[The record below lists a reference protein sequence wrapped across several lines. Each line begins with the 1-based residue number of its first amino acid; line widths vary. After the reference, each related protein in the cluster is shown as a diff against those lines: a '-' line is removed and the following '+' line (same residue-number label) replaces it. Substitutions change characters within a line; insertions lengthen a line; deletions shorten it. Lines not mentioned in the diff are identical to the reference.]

1 MLSTLASG
9 RVVSE
14 DGTLYA
20 VLMLDK
26 LHEARVIARAFD
38 AGAEGRY
45 RALLADRLKGTEWLG
60 VEIWLSALAEL
71 RLVLRNGKLSC
82 TDLRVMAAADLPPLD
97 LIVLDHL
104 LDRMDEAEARA
115 LVLAHLARSAL
126 VLVLMPAARMAER
139 WLPAQRASLVH
150 GSVGVHFL
158 SGDEERQAHLAR
170 LQGMIPPLIQR
181 TLPDDSLRWT
191 IPSRA

>member
-9 RVVSE
+9 RIVSE
-14 DGTLYA
+14 EGTLYA

-26 LHEARVIARAFD
+26 LHEARAIARAFD

-45 RALLADRLKGTEWLG
+45 RALLADRLKGTEWFG
-60 VEIWLSALAEL
+60 IEIWASALAEL
-71 RLVLRNGKLSC
+71 RLVSRNGRLSC

-97 LIVLDHL
+97 LVILDHL
-104 LDRMDEAEARA
+104 LDRMEETEARA

-126 VLVLMPAARMAER
+126 VLVLMPSARMGER
-139 WLPAQRASLVH
+139 WLPARGVSLVH

-170 LQGMIPPLIQR
+170 LQGIIPPLIQR

-191 IPSRA
+191 APSPA